1 MKYPKYL
8 TLLALCTLLLPASV
22 FAKSKNQGT
31 MKLEEPAKIGS
42 TELQPGNYKVA
53 WEGNGQN
60 VQVNIMQHNN
70 TVASV
75 NGQLKT
81 NDAAASQDAV
91 VLKPT
96 NGGEKQVSEIDFG
109 KHREALVISPRNMN
123 GGQ

>member
-8 TLLALCTLLLPASV
+8 MIIGLFALLLPASV
-22 FAKSKNQGT
+22 FAKTKKEGT

-42 TELQPGNYKVA
+42 TLLQPGTYDVA
-53 WEGNGQN
+53 WEGSGQN
-60 VQVNIMQHNN
+60 VRVNIMRHNN
-70 TVASV
+70 TVASAS
-75 NGQLKT
+75 GELKT

-96 NGGEKQVSEIDFG
+96 SDGQKQVSEIDFG
-109 KHREALVISPRNMN
+109 KHQEAVVISPNDMN